1 MLEQLAEAKKINL
14 NSTCVPSG
22 RLNYLTEG
30 YRKIK
35 VAPMLV
41 EDPHAKIGFG
51 IIPMLEVD
59 RATEATL
66 LPHRDA
72 IEEELAGLLGPS
84 TIFLRYYAL
93 DHICKVLGSQQWA
106 SLMLEPKP
114 VQWPAYRGPTTPPST
129 GGECWDFKL
138 CLSGSVSL
146 SAVSQGFIRL
156 VLSSDEARTSE
167 IRDNLSRMECLGTSS
182 PDR

>member
-1 MLEQLAEAKKINL
+1 MGQLAEAKKINL
-14 NSTCVPSG
+14 NSTQVPSG

-35 VAPMLV
+35 VAPLLA

-51 IIPMLEVD
+51 IVPLIEVD
-59 RATEATL
+59 RVAEASV

-93 DHICKVLGSQQWA
+93 DTIYKAIGSKQWI

-114 VQWPAYRGPTTPPST
+114 IQWPDYRGPTAPPSA
-129 GGECWDFKL
+129 GGECCIQL
-138 CLSGSVSL
+138 CVSVSV
-146 SAVSQGFIRL
+146 SQSTVSQGFMRL

-167 IRDNLSRMECLGTSS
+167 IWAS
-182 PDR
+182 